1 VARGKKKGQ
10 GKRPI
15 PCLRLYGPIDAYF
28 DKTIK
33 LSDFEL
39 VK

>member
-1 VARGKKKGQ
+1 VSRGKKKEQ

-15 PCLRLYGPIDAYF
+15 PCLRLYGPTDAYF

-33 LSDFEL
+33 LSDFEF